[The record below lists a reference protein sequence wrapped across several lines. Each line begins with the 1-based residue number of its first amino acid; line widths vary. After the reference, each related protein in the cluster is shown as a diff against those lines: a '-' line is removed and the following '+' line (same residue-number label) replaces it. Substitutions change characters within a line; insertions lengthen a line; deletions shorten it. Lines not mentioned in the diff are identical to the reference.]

1 MGTSLTDSTQGLR
14 QPVHRANELRLDAAV
29 LDVPNPASDPSPS
42 AAMLNMGP
50 EADALNDASEAN
62 SDRVVVGHG
71 FVLQGGAHSML
82 QCGFT

>member
-1 MGTSLTDSTQGLR
+1 
-14 QPVHRANELRLDAAV
+14 
-29 LDVPNPASDPSPS
+29 
-42 AAMLNMGP
+42 MLNMGP